1 MKRLLP
7 LVALAASPAF
17 ADEFRINPTVVAATV
32 YPGMARETL
41 QFTQQLSKGQHT
53 LLIPASEYFD
63 GVSPDIQPV
72 TEGVSIKRIKYLRD
86 RLADPDAFLTPLQA
100 AAKARL
106 EAAEDKLAEHLR
118 ETAAISDR
126 MTALTTQ
133 FDFLK
138 SLRTPDE
145 KLSIEDLQ
153 NLSELVLSGSE
164 KVLSQI
170 AQAKT
175 ELDEARDV
183 RVDLEDKRDA
193 AEIAWERSLPPQ
205 AGGSVWA
212 IEVEVQADTEAQFT
226 QEILRDGLE
235 WGSYYEAHLTSGSNT
250 LRLERKALLIV
261 PEDTNWQDVSLTLAT
276 NRPGDQTEPSR
287 TYGRKASVFAPVEHD
302 LKAGGYSTPLV
313 EEEIVVVEEAA
324 SALRPYTDGFSV
336 TYKLSDPISAG
347 PDEVAILEL
356 GAIEL
361 PATLENWAAPRYDE
375 TAFLMAEVVNS
386 TKEPLINGGLLSYR
400 DGLLVGTG
408 NFDGAVPNQ
417 SLILPFGPIEH
428 LRLEYVQKDN
438 QTGERGIL
446 SSDTTREHASVV
458 RIENL
463 SGTPENIRV
472 FFPTTYSEQEELSVT
487 VNATPAPTETDFED
501 RRGVSVWDLSVPAND
516 QSEISIETT
525 LRWPEGKTLSWT
537 P

>member
-41 QFTQQLSKGQHT
+41 QFTQQLSKGHHT

-63 GVSPDIQPV
+63 GISPDIQPV

-86 RLADPDAFLTPLQA
+86 RLADPDAFLTPVQA

-106 EAAEDKLAEHLR
+106 EAAEDKLAEHSR
-118 ETAAISDR
+118 ETAAISGR
-126 MTALTTQ
+126 VTALTAQ

-153 NLSELVLSGSE
+153 NLSDLVLNGSE

-170 AQAKT
+170 AQAKAK
-175 ELDEARDV
+175 LDEARDV
-183 RVDLEDKRDA
+183 QEVLEKERAA
-193 AEIAWERSLPPQ
+193 AEGAWERSLPPL

-235 WGSYYEAHLTSGSNT
+235 WGSYYEAHLTSGSHT
-250 LRLERKALLIV
+250 VRLERKALLIV
-261 PEDTNWQDVSLTLAT
+261 PEDTNWQDISLTLAT

-287 TYGRKASVFAPVEHD
+287 TYGRRASVFAPVEHD

-313 EEEIVVVEEAA
+313 EDVIVVEEAA
-324 SALRPYTDGFSV
+324 SALHPYTDGFSV
-336 TYKLSDPISAG
+336 TYQLSDPISAG
-347 PDEVAILEL
+347 PDEVAILDL

-408 NFDGAVPNQ
+408 DFDGAVPNQ
-417 SLILPFGPIEH
+417 SLLLPFGPIEH

-446 SSDTTREHASVV
+446 SSDTTREHTSVV

-463 SGTPENIRV
+463 SGTPESIRV
-472 FFPTTYSEQEELSVT
+472 FFPTTYSEQEELRVT

-501 RRGVSVWDLSVPAND
+501 RRGVSVWDLNVPAGG

-525 LRWPEGKTLSWT
+525 LRWPEGKTLSWS